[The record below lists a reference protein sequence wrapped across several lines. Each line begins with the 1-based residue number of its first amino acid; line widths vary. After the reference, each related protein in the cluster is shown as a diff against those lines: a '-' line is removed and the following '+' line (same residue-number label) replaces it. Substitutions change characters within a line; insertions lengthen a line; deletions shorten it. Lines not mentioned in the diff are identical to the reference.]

1 MDTGMER
8 INILWKQED
17 FQKLLL
23 DLENKESDRIYC
35 RHGREHIFAVARL
48 MWIACLEEQK
58 GEDIAKELVYAVAFL
73 HDLGRCSGGKNHAAE
88 SARIAGRL
96 LPLCGY
102 SEEETGLAQFAIWMH
117 GQAEKT
123 DGSREEIHRS
133 VCEAS
138 RHSGQEIHQEVC
150 EVTKSLRP
158 EIHRSVCEAAKN
170 SGTEIYRKVSE
181 TVEDCGREKHP
192 VSPEDGQYQM
202 GLWLS
207 ELLLKADHDSRDCY
221 ACAAREGCYWSEKR
235 KVSGIMG

>member
-8 INILWKQED
+8 INALWKQEG

-23 DLENKESDRIYC
+23 GLENKEADRIYC

-58 GEDIAKELVYAVAFL
+58 GEGIAKELIYAVAFL

-88 SARIAGRL
+88 SAKIAGRL

-123 DGSREEIHRS
+123 GGSREEIHR
-133 VCEAS
+133 A
-138 RHSGQEIHQEVC
+138 
-150 EVTKSLRP
+150 
-158 EIHRSVCEAAKN
+158 VCEAA
-170 SGTEIYRKVSE
+170 G
-181 TVEDCGREKHP
+181 DCRRENLL
-192 VSPEDGQYQM
+192 VSPEDGRYQM

-221 ACAAREGCYWSEKR
+221 ACAARENCYWSEKR
-235 KVSGIMG
+235 KVTGIMG